1 MAIISEGINRVRA
14 FVLPAGVNCDGL
26 TNQLTC
32 AAIVKWHSTH
42 SNILHQI
49 YVNDRFA
56 GVTVEPGQQQLIV
69 PVPLSQKSAVRIE
82 IFAVEPEYADSDFSG
97 ELVTG
102 QTQAGRVKIKFARTD
117 NLPLNGNVDYCLE
130 DDRLNRRDIKIHPE
144 FADKGGFGLSCFGRS
159 DFGYDGSAAIGFGK
173 GNFGIGWFGFDSDML
188 CWQSEQFQTGNYKF
202 NIKVTDSSGNKTQE
216 TIETEQI
223 TVISPARP
231 AERLEVKSFDKQS
244 RKLILE
250 IK

>member
-1 MAIISEGINRVRA
+1 MAIISEGISRVRA
-14 FVLPAGVNCDGL
+14 FVLPAGVSGNGAA
-26 TNQLTC
+26 NQLAG
-32 AAIVKWHSTH
+32 AAVVKWHSIY
-42 SNILHQI
+42 SDMLHRI

-56 GVTVEPGQQQLIV
+56 GVTVEPSQQQLIV

-82 IFAVEPEYADSDFSG
+82 VFAVEPEYADSDFSG
-97 ELVTG
+97 ELVIG
-102 QTQAGRVKIKFARTD
+102 QTQAGRVKIKFAGTD
-117 NLPLNGNVDYCLE
+117 NLPLNGNVDYYLQGN
-130 DDRLNRRDIKIHPE
+130 RLNRRDIKIHLE
-144 FADKGGFGLSCFGRS
+144 SADKGGFGLSCFGRS
-159 DFGYDGSAAIGFGK
+159 DFGYGGSAAIGFGK

-202 NIKVTDSSGNKTQE
+202 NIKVMDSSGNKTQE

-223 TVISPARP
+223 TVIPPARP

-244 RKLILE
+244 GKLVLE